1 MNEPDFTKL
10 AKQKGDR
17 DPVQQIK
24 HLIFEA
30 EAEARTLRGS
40 FHISIKVVYSLFSSS
55 ANCMRAFEVL
65 VCLCVSSFALGF

>member
-10 AKQKGDR
+10 PKQKGDR

-30 EAEARTLRGS
+30 KAEARTLRGS
-40 FHISIKVVYSLFSSS
+40 FHICIKADRHLKKVKVFGKNSR
-55 ANCMRAFEVL
+55 M
-65 VCLCVSSFALGF
+65 CLCDK